1 MPVKRPYFNLHQVI
15 TGQYSPGNEYVN
27 EDGTDYIGQ
36 FHILPTNQFFT
47 GPRPEE
53 HSQEIFFKRGEITQ
67 DVLSYN
73 KVTGNRMAQ
82 YEVPIAI
89 EPRPTSSDYQAGEM
103 ERFFVQKRNS
113 PLNSIIE
120 IDSTQ
125 YNKIN
130 TKNSPG
136 INGII
141 WKGIKIVWKIS
152 KLPKEDSFLA
162 NQRTIIAANVEF
174 PGISKI
180 VTNNLEF
187 YQ

>member
-1 MPVKRPYFNLHQVI
+1 MPVKRPYFNLHQII
-15 TGQYSPGNEYVN
+15 TGQYTPGNEYVI

-36 FHILPTNQFFT
+36 FHVLPTNQFFS
-47 GPRPEE
+47 GPRPETD
-53 HSQEIFFKRGEITQ
+53 SVEIFVKRGSITK
-67 DVLSYN
+67 DVLTYN
-73 KVTGNRMAQ
+73 QTTGNKTAQ

-113 PLNSIIE
+113 PLNTIIE
-120 IDSTQ
+120 IDSVQ

-130 TKNSPG
+130 TNNQPG
-136 INGII
+136 INGVI
-141 WKGIKIVWKIS
+141 WKGIRLVWKIS
-152 KLPKEDSFLA
+152 KLPKDDAYLA
-162 NQRTIIAANVEF
+162 NQRTVIAANVDF
-174 PGISKI
+174 PGLSKI